1 VADLTIGRVP
11 RPPRIALTLSRPD
24 STARV
29 DSREFYVASL
39 EAAGAE
45 VVELYP
51 GDVMPY
57 DVDGLLLAGG
67 GDIDPARYG
76 EANAGS
82 HHIEEA
88 RDELEFGAY
97 QRATELGVPVL
108 GICRGFQ
115 VVNVAHGGRLLQDVA
130 GHEGPPDG
138 ETWINAHENV
148 MAQTGSRLAAAT
160 GGSPLT
166 VNSHHHQVVTT
177 TTLGAGLVPTMNVG
191 DFVEAFESNDG
202 RWLVGVQ
209 WHPERTHEVSA
220 DATGIIKAF
229 VEQAANR

>member
-1 VADLTIGRVP
+1 VP

-24 STARV
+24 SPARV
-29 DSREFYVASL
+29 DSRDFYVTAL
-39 EAAGAE
+39 TEAGAD

-51 GDVMPY
+51 GDVMPA

-82 HHIEEA
+82 HHIEES
-88 RDELEFGAY
+88 RDELEFSAY
-97 QRATELGVPVL
+97 QKATELGVPVL

-115 VVNVAHGGRLLQDVA
+115 LLNVAHGGKLIQDVA

-138 ETWINAHENV
+138 EHWVNEHEL
-148 MAQTGSRLAAAT
+148 QPTDGSRLASAT
-160 GGSPLT
+160 GGAALT
-166 VNSHHHQVVTT
+166 VNSHHHQVVTND
-177 TTLGAGLVPTMNVG
+177 TLGRGLVPTMSMG
-191 DFVEAFESNDG
+191 DHVEAFETTEDG

-209 WHPERTHEVSA
+209 WHPERAHEVSA

-229 VEQAANR
+229 VEQAASR

>member
-1 VADLTIGRVP
+1 VP

-24 STARV
+24 SPARV
-29 DSREFYVASL
+29 DSREFYVTAL
-39 EAAGAE
+39 EAAGAD

-82 HHIEEA
+82 HHIETD
-88 RDELEFGAY
+88 RDDLEFAAY
-97 QRATELGVPVL
+97 ERAKELGVPVL

-115 VVNVAHGGRLLQDVA
+115 LLNVAHGGKLVQDMP

-138 ETWINAHENV
+138 ENWVNAHEDV
-148 MAQTGSRLAAAT
+148 RPVAGSRLGTAT
-160 GGSPLT
+160 QGQPLT
-166 VNSHHHQVVTT
+166 VNSRHHQAVTT
-177 TTLGAGLVPTMNVG
+177 QLLGAGLTPTAAVG
-191 DFVEAFESNDG
+191 EYVEAFESTDG

-209 WHPERTHEVSA
+209 WHPERADEVSA
-220 DATGIIKAF
+220 DATGIISAF
-229 VEQAANR
+229 VEEAAHR